1 MSLSAAQSN
10 EGHRTI
16 RPNIRL
22 TQMSGNLKY
31 LEANVIQ

>member
-16 RPNIRL
+16 QPNIQL